1 MIKKILI
8 ILITILILAIIGI
21 GGFYFFYPKDQVSQ
35 DDFSGS
41 KTGFIFGIF
50 GGGDENTGD
59 EIGSSTP
66 ITIGD
71 ERPLMKLRKISD
83 TPTAGFVVF
92 ENKDKETMIRY
103 TEKATGHVFEANT
116 KNSTTERVSN
126 TTIPR
131 IQDAIWVNKD
141 SSVLRYL
148 DDDGTI
154 RSFYAK
160 VVENKSESETDA
172 EGKIEGVFLRD
183 SIADLIPYGSDKI
196 LSFMVGENSSN
207 LVVSDLNGG
216 NGFEIFNS
224 SFKDWLVQKPKQG
237 IVALNTKPASV
248 SNGYLYFLNTNNGS
262 LDKILGGFAG
272 MTSLVSPDAEKV
284 IYAENISNS
293 VYFIDENKTEELVI
307 STLPEKCVWNNDST
321 IIYCGVPKT
330 FSKSEYPDSWYQGI
344 ISFSDNIFE
353 VNVVEGYEIAL
364 ISPEKFSGEP
374 VDVIKPALDLK
385 NEFLFFVNK
394 KDLSLWSLD
403 LRSSSTTSSEE
414 IIGDGEIS
422 E

>member
-1 MIKKILI
+1 
-8 ILITILILAIIGI
+8 
-21 GGFYFFYPKDQVSQ
+21 
-35 DDFSGS
+35 
-41 KTGFIFGIF
+41 
-50 GGGDENTGD
+50 
-59 EIGSSTP
+59 
-66 ITIGD
+66 IGD

>member
-50 GGGDENTGD
+50 GCGDENTGY